1 MVVDGGREMTI
12 RLPGLVGMAIWL
24 HVLLEAPLMLGFVV
38 RKNTPPFNTDAFQY
52 FPLPLLLTVNH
63 DAATVGLWSFI
74 LVGQICGCVGTG
86 LIAYLGPMVER
97 RLNNNI
103 AKFEEYDSW
112 RKRINR
118 ANTKEQAEKLARKYA
133 ETGIQPE
140 VYEDEDENL
149 RKKLP
154 YVRRRWH
161 QNRITAATV
170 GWLSWMAA
178 SVLKLLGVLSFGVMS
193 WPSATTAF
201 SLLECQY
208 QDTDKPW
215 PHWSLDSTAL
225 CWDARHTVGSQ
236 VAMLFLG
243 AVPFLA
249 VVSALYHHRYTPR
262 LHITPMFVLTM
273 LPVKYAMALTGTLYE
288 ASEGRVYADHVLQQ
302 NVEYLHD
309 VVVLGGIGAHLVAH
323 VAMQSLRGFSR
334 TASNVR
340 AVIYALATASA
351 VVSFMAK
358 NKAGR
363 GPGPETRGMPTTP
376 TNDASTNEDGVD
388 TRELT
393 VTIAAL
399 VSAALM
405 VLINRIRA
413 AGFVLDPPS
422 VIVLRGQYAMRE
434 GSVQGA
440 DGGGGFIRALW
451 RRIFIGGFGGG
462 SQRMFIITYLGFFR
476 TLTAEQRQLASTG
489 YGDAAAKSDLLVL
502 LTKTFDLL
510 IDNFPLTVLPIR
522 QEVGAHVGLA
532 LVRLMIR
539 SDLMNRR
546 SLMRASKSV
555 TDCLG
560 SDKYDDGE
568 LLKELARINKR
579 LQSSIEDE
587 WRLEQIVG
595 ALRTLLSAPDMF
607 VGAAQA
613 MVHLPAAAA
622 AVDHI
627 VADDLLALRCQ
638 KLNHPYDGR
647 LDTVPVPDDER
658 MSDSCLLLPMSY
670 WNRALRH
677 VFAVNPARKPPRG
690 LVDMLVD
697 GLDGTPGDGIDV
709 EAMQDDDDAELNS
722 DAEAVSMAA
731 IKAMAAMAEGN
742 SAEAAEMQRAMVA
755 NQCVVPLL
763 QRMAHGDGVARSLAG
778 KMLQQLVSTANQL
791 KTGADI
797 LEQLIP
803 VLTKHS
809 RPAMEE
815 AKPETPQVLQRGLDL
830 AARLVRSD
838 PSLAPALSA
847 RVKDPVTQLLVHMD
861 GAVRTF
867 AVEFMGALALDARGG
882 GYRALQEDGTL
893 ARLVRLE
900 KDDELTVRTGV
911 EHVTERLLGMHG
923 NAFGAEIDR
932 ARYELTDEEAWG
944 VAAEARAETKAE
956 LESMVEGAIG
966 RHHIRSKGR
975 VEAMKNN
982 AKRPP
987 SSPFRHEPM
996 SSSYYRHD
1004 QIREDASKEQGAAA
1018 QRWRMTQGSPGGGGG
1033 TPTGGGGTFG
1043 VGGGMR
1049 TPAKTP
1055 PPFAGFGGVNGS
1067 PGIPTLNL
1075 QSAGRDN
1082 TSRSRATPGSLPS
1095 LASTVR
1101 DMP

>member
-1 MVVDGGREMTI
+1 MTI

-24 HVLLEAPLMLGFVV
+24 HILLEAPVLLAFIV
-38 RKNTPPFNTDAFQY
+38 RKNTPPFDTDAFQY

-74 LVGQICGCVGTG
+74 LVGQICGSMGAG

-97 RLNNNI
+97 RLGDNI
-103 AKFEEYDSW
+103 TKFEEYDTW
-112 RKRINR
+112 RRMLNK
-118 ANTKEQAEKLARKYA
+118 AVSKEQADKLARRYA
-133 ETGIQPE
+133 ETGIKPE
-140 VYEDEDENL
+140 AYEDEDDNM
-149 RKKLP
+149 RMKLP
-154 YVRRRWH
+154 CIPRKWH
-161 QNRITAATV
+161 QSRITAAAA
-170 GWLSWMAA
+170 GGLGFLAA
-178 SVLKLLGVLSFGVMS
+178 SVLKLLAVLSFGVMS
-193 WPSATTAF
+193 WPAATTAF
-201 SLLECQY
+201 TLLECQY
-208 QDTDKPW
+208 QDTNKPW

-225 CWDARHTVGSQ
+225 CWVERHTVGSQ

-249 VVSALYHHRYTPR
+249 VVSALCHHRFTPR
-262 LHITPMFVLTM
+262 LHVTPMFVLTM
-273 LPVKYAMALTGTLYE
+273 LPVKYAMAMTGTLYE
-288 ASEGRVYADHVLQQ
+288 ASEGRVYADHLLQQ

-309 VVVLGGIGAHLVAH
+309 VVVLGGIGVHLVAH

-340 AVIYALATASA
+340 AVIYALAMVSA
-351 VVSFMAK
+351 VLSFTAK

-363 GPGPETRGMPTTP
+363 GPGPETRGAA
-376 TNDASTNEDGVD
+376 ASTGGGRASSEEGVG
-388 TRELT
+388 THELT
-393 VTIAAL
+393 VIIAAL
-399 VSAALM
+399 VSAVLM

-413 AGFVLDPPS
+413 AGFVLDRPS
-422 VIVLRGQYAMRE
+422 VIVSRGQYAMRE
-434 GSVQGA
+434 GSAAGEGG
-440 DGGGGFIRALW
+440 GGGGFRGLW
-451 RRIFIGGFGGG
+451 RRVFIGGG
-462 SQRMFIITYLGFFR
+462 SRRMVIITYLGFFR
-476 TLTAEQRQLASTG
+476 TLTAGQRQLASTG

-510 IDNFPLTVLPIR
+510 IDRFPLTVLPIR

-539 SDLMNRR
+539 SDLKNRR

-555 TDCLG
+555 TECLG
-560 SDKYDDGE
+560 SDKYDAQE
-568 LLKELARINKR
+568 LLAELAQINKR

-627 VADDLLALRCQ
+627 VADDLLNLRC
-638 KLNHPYDGR
+638 KELNHPYDGR

-658 MSDSCLLLPMSY
+658 MSDSCLLLPLGY
-670 WNRALRH
+670 WSRALRH

-709 EAMQDDDDAELNS
+709 DAMQDDDDNELNS
-722 DAEAVSMAA
+722 DAEAVSTAA
-731 IKAMAAMAEGN
+731 IKAMAAMAEGTG
-742 SAEAAEMQRAMVA
+742 AEAAEMQRAMVA

-778 KMLQQLVSTANQL
+778 KMLQQLVVAAVQL

-797 LEQLIP
+797 LGQLVP
-803 VLTKHS
+803 VLTRH
-809 RPAMEE
+809 AQEG
-815 AKPETPQVLQRGLDL
+815 KPESPQVLQRGLDL

-838 PSLAPALSA
+838 PSLAPGFGL
-847 RVKDPVTQLLVHMD
+847 RVQGPVTQLLDHHD

-867 AVEFMGALALDARGG
+867 AVELLGAVALDARQ
-882 GYRALQEDGTL
+882 GYRALREDGTL

-911 EHVTERLLGMHG
+911 EHVTKRLLGKHG
-923 NAFGAEIDR
+923 DVFGAEIDR
-932 ARYELTDEEAWG
+932 ARYQPTDEEAWG
-944 VAAEARAETKAE
+944 VAAEARAETKVE
-956 LESMVEGAIG
+956 LGGMVEGAIG

-975 VEAMKNN
+975 VEAIKNN

-996 SSSYYRHD
+996 SATYYRHD
-1004 QIREDASKEQGAAA
+1004 QIREDSSRAQGAAA
-1018 QRWRMTQGSPGGGGG
+1018 QRWRVTQGSPVGSGGGSLAAGTPGRGGSPGGGAGG
-1033 TPTGGGGTFG
+1033 
-1043 VGGGMR
+1043 GGGMR

-1055 PPFAGFGGVNGS
+1055 PPLTGFGTVGGS
-1067 PGIPTLNL
+1067 PGIPSLNL
-1075 QSAGRDN
+1075 RSAGRDGG
-1082 TSRSRATPGSLPS
+1082 TSRSRATPGSVPS

-1101 DMP
+1101 EFP